1 MMIRA
6 RSLAL
11 VLLASAG
18 NAVCMA
24 AQPAEAAHDLIR
36 DVVFNE
42 LRDHQQHGY
51 WQYQVQKKTPQ
62 QTLLQEEI
70 ETNTGRVNRL
80 IATNGVPL
88 NARQQQ
94 QENERLVHLLNDRGQ
109 QAKLKQQYDEDERH
123 IGSMMRLLPDAF
135 LYQYDGAEGD
145 QMRLRFQPNPAFKP
159 PTYEGRIFHS
169 MAGMV
174 WVSMREK
181 RLARLRGQLIE
192 NVDFGYGLL
201 GRLYKGGTFEM
212 ERREVSAGN
221 WKTYVLDVHIS
232 GHVIL
237 LKSIGKDQR
246 EVRTEFRPV
255 PAGLN
260 VAQAAALLDETVAK
274 NERGPAHMQPIAL
287 RSGAH

>member
-1 MMIRA
+1 MMIRT

-18 NAVCMA
+18 TAVCMA

-51 WQYQVQKKTPQ
+51 WQYQVQKKTAQ

-94 QENERLVHLLNDRGQ
+94 QENERLVHLLNDRSQ

-159 PTYEGRIFHS
+159 PTYEARIFHC

-212 ERREVSAGN
+212 ERREVTPGN
-221 WKTYVLDVHIS
+221 WKTHVLDVHIS

-237 LKSIGKDQR
+237 LRSIGKDQR
-246 EVRTEFRPV
+246 EVRTEFHPV

-260 VAQAAALLDETVAK
+260 VAQAAALLDETVAR
-274 NERGPAHMQPIAL
+274 NEHRPARMEPIAL
-287 RSGAH
+287 RSGTH